1 MQRRR
6 CGEENR
12 KNRGQ
17 GDTKVREMHGDPLF
31 PDEDGPYARMPRF
44 GGKAMSHVR
53 EMEALRERPVR
64 GSHATRRRY
73 LYFGLASLGGYG
85 LGILVLAAAL
95 SRGSS
100 RVELD
105 GEIAL
110 WLSLGA
116 LVGLAGGAVV
126 AGAYREA
133 RRRHS

>member
-1 MQRRR
+1 MLACQGL
-6 CGEENR
+6 GE
-12 KNRGQ
+12 K
-17 GDTKVREMHGDPLF
+17 P
-31 PDEDGPYARMPRF
+31 
-44 GGKAMSHVR
+44 MSHARGMEFVR
-53 EMEALRERPVR
+53 ARPVR
-64 GSHATRRRY
+64 GSHATRRHY

-110 WLSLGA
+110 WLALGA
-116 LVGLAGGAVV
+116 LLGLAGGAVV

-133 RRRHS
+133 RRRRS